1 MAKSDGTITFSTE
14 LDNTDL
20 AKQCAEAKERVVA
33 IENAIAKTNKARES
47 ALNAQAKAQ
56 EKLNNAQLKSE
67 EKLEAAREKYNSAI
81 SKTAEKIELAQKK
94 ADEAKDTTASVKEN
108 LAGKEK
114 ELSDIYDKIA
124 TERTLLDELEEQHY
138 QRSVEAAISGG
149 AIRDPAEFIAGY
161 ETDEEYTAHIATQE
175 KKIKELEKEWDKAKS
190 EVDKYSTAVKAAA
203 DNEYSA
209 LINLKKTK
217 EEASGISAKA
227 GEAFAEAKA
236 GAQSMVDEA
245 KQNLS
250 DAKSEVD
257 SLDSAIKN
265 AQKSLED
272 AENNAGKMENK
283 LKAADTAV
291 AAMKKPAD
299 AATEAMSKLGKRIAK
314 LAVNALVFQ
323 LISKELRSLRD
334 RISTAIQA
342 NEEASQAFANLKGA
356 VLTAMQPIIDVAIPI
371 LTTLANL
378 LTRIITLTMSVFGKD
393 FVANSKKAAQEL
405 DKAAKSAE
413 RTQNALM
420 GFDEINKLSNSEE
433 SSSSEPNYNFDSALT
448 EEEEASLDK
457 LATYVAGAALA
468 IGVLLCFSGV
478 DIPLGLGL
486 IVAGAGVLGAEIAAN
501 WDSMDTEVG
510 GAINTVLGIIAA
522 GGLVIGAILAFT
534 GVNIPL
540 GIGLMLAGAGA
551 LGTAVAL
558 NWDSFPNEV
567 HEIVDAVKQQLN
579 GFADFFGGLFSGD
592 VDRTMQGLL
601 QIFSGARKSI
611 FNQLE
616 LLQSGFNNVVE
627 WFDKITG
634 GKISGSLETLSL
646 FVNKTIKTIKQAFG
660 GLVTFLEG
668 AFTGDWDKALD
679 GLAEMGKALV
689 NNLLLSLELVI
700 NNVIGRVEGII
711 NGIVSVANLIPG
723 VSLEK
728 VSWKRVDIPL
738 LAQGAVLPANH
749 PFMAVVGDQKHGT
762 NVEAPLET
770 IQEAVALV
778 MEDNTNAN
786 MAGFEALQAEIQRLC
801 AIVESIEVGDSTIGQ
816 AANRYNQRMSSWQEY
831 LLTG

>member
-33 IENAIAKTNKARES
+33 IEDAIAKMNKERES

-56 EKLNNAQLKSE
+56 EKVNEAQQKQIEAENNAVEAGEKAAKTKEKLLKAQEKLNKINQEREAYQSMVAGSFDSDTITDAQSFVENYKTTEEWETAVKESEKEVAQLK
-67 EKLEAAREKYNSAI
+67 
-81 SKTAEKIELAQKK
+81 
-94 ADEAKDTTASVKEN
+94 
-108 LAGKEK
+108 K
-114 ELSDIYDKIA
+114 ELSSAETAAAKIGDKFEKA
-124 TERTLLDELEEQHY
+124 TNDLENAKRSLLE
-138 QRSVEAAISGG
+138 
-149 AIRDPAEFIAGY
+149 
-161 ETDEEYTAHIATQE
+161 
-175 KKIKELEKEWDKAKS
+175 AKS
-190 EVDKYSTAVKAAA
+190 
-203 DNEYSA
+203 N
-209 LINLKKTK
+209 
-217 EEASGISAKA
+217 
-227 GEAFAEAKA
+227 
-236 GAQSMVDEA
+236 
-245 KQNLS
+245 
-250 DAKSEVD
+250 SE
-257 SLDSAIKN
+257 SLDSALKN
-265 AQKSLED
+265 ATKSLD
-272 AENNAGKMENK
+272 RAEKDAGKLENK
-283 LKAADTAV
+283 LKSADTAV

-299 AATEAMSKLGKRIAK
+299 AATEAMSKLGRRIAK

-334 RISTAIQA
+334 RISTAVQA

-378 LTRIITLTMSVFGKD
+378 LTRIITLTMSMFGKD

-405 DKAAKSAE
+405 DKATKSAE

-433 SSSSEPNYNFDSALT
+433 SDSSSEPNYNFDTALT
-448 EEEEASLDK
+448 EEAEAGLDK

-468 IGVLLCFSGV
+468 IGVLLCFSGA

-486 IVAGAGVLGAEIAAN
+486 IVAGAGVLGSEIAAN

-522 GGLVIGAILAFT
+522 GGLVIGAILAFS

-540 GIGLMLAGAGA
+540 GIGLMLAGASA
-551 LGTAVAL
+551 LGTAIAL
-558 NWDSFPNEV
+558 NWDAFPNEV
-567 HEIVDAVKQQLN
+567 HEVVDAVKQQLN

-616 LLQSGFNNVVE
+616 LLQSGFNNVVD

-646 FVNKTIKTIKQAFG
+646 FVNKKIKTIKQAFG

-778 MEDNTNAN
+778 MEDNTNAT
-786 MAGFEALQAEIQRLC
+786 MAGFEALQAEVQRLC
-801 AIVESIEVGDSTIGQ
+801 SIVESIEVGDSTIGQ
-816 AANRYNQRMSSWQEY
+816 AANRYNQRMAIIR
-831 LLTG
+831 G